1 MTADDESN
9 SIVTIVPTSKL
20 LNVLEVIFLSNRLLY
35 LLQLTVW
42 IRISC

>member
-20 LNVLEVIFLSNRLLY
+20 LNVLEVNFFI
-35 LLQLTVW
+35 
-42 IRISC
+42 

>member
-20 LNVLEVIFLSNRLLY
+20 LNVLKVNFFYPIACS
-35 LLQLTVW
+35 
-42 IRISC
+42 ISYN